1 MLRMV
6 FEGRMSR
13 WSYLKSYFLVVGVA
27 ILVLVIVNAA
37 FLAMFG
43 NGALEQETMET
54 VLIAFV
60 AIIAR
65 LITLSFD
72 VRRLHD
78 LGKGGIWLL
87 LPVVHVAGSIAAL
100 KMGEAWLSNLM
111 CAYGI
116 VLFAALAIIKG
127 QQGVNEYGPACE

>member
-1 MLRMV
+1 MLRMM

-13 WSYLKSYFLVVGVA
+13 GRYLKKYFLVVGAA

-37 FLAMFG
+37 FLAIFG
-43 NGALEQETMET
+43 NGALEQETMEA

-60 AIIAR
+60 AIITR

-78 LGKGGIWLL
+78 LGKGGVWLL
-87 LPVVHVAGSIAAL
+87 LPVVQVAGCIATL
-100 KMGEAWLSNLM
+100 KIQDAWITNLIY
-111 CAYGI
+111 AYGI

>member
-37 FLAMFG
+37 FLAIFG

-78 LGKGGIWLL
+78 LGKGGVWLL
-87 LPVVHVAGSIAAL
+87 LPIVQVAGCIATL
-100 KMGEAWLSNLM
+100 KLQEAWLINLIY
-111 CAYGI
+111 AYGI

>member
-37 FLAMFG
+37 FLAIFG

-78 LGKGGIWLL
+78 LGKGGVWLL
-87 LPVVHVAGSIAAL
+87 LPIVQVAGCIATL
-100 KMGEAWLSNLM
+100 KLQEAWLINLIY
-111 CAYGI
+111 AYGI
-116 VLFAALAIIKG
+116 VLFAALAAIKG